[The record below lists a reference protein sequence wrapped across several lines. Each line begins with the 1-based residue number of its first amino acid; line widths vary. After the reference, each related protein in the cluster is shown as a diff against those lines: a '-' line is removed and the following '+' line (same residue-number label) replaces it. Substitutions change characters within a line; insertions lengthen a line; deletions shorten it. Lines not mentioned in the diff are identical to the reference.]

1 MTLKEYIEQLQNFAE
16 TNPET
21 LDMDVIYS
29 RDDEGN
35 GFQQIHY
42 APSKGFYEDSEFIS
56 VEQLEDYNREENGVN
71 AVCIN

>member
-1 MTLKEYIEQLQNFAE
+1 M
-16 TNPET
+16 NPET

-35 GFQQIHY
+35 GFQEVHY
-42 APSKGFYEDSEFIS
+42 SPSKGFYEDMEFEES
-56 VEQLEDYNREENGVN
+56 DYLVN

>member
-1 MTLKEYIEQLQNFAE
+1 MTLKEYIEQLQKFAE

-21 LDMDVIYS
+21 LDMYVIYS

-35 GFQQIHY
+35 GFQEVHY
-42 APSKGFYEDSEFIS
+42 SPSKGYYEDREFEES
-56 VEQLEDYNREENGVN
+56 DEDVN

>member
-1 MTLKEYIEQLQNFAE
+1 MKLREYIEQLQKFAE
-16 TNPET
+16 ANPET

-35 GFQQIHY
+35 GFQEVHY
-42 APSKGFYEDSEFIS
+42 SPSKGTYEDMEF
-56 VEQLEDYNREENGVN
+56 EEGDEDVN

>member
-1 MTLKEYIEQLQNFAE
+1 MKLREYIEQLQKFAE
-16 TNPET
+16 ANPET

-35 GFQQIHY
+35 GFQEVHY
-42 APSKGFYEDSEFIS
+42 APSKGTYEGYEFDES
-56 VEQLEDYNREENGVN
+56 DDNVN

>member
-1 MTLKEYIEQLQNFAE
+1 MKLREYIEQLQKFAE
-16 TNPET
+16 MNPET

-35 GFQQIHY
+35 GFQEVHY
-42 APSKGFYEDSEFIS
+42 SPSKGYYEDMEFQ
-56 VEQLEDYNREENGVN
+56 EGDEDVN

>member
-1 MTLKEYIEQLQNFAE
+1 MTLKDYIEQLQKFAE

-35 GFQQIHY
+35 GFQHLHY
-42 APSKGFYEDSEFIS
+42 APSKGYYEDMEF
-56 VEQLEDYNREENGVN
+56 EEGDEDVN

>member
-1 MTLKEYIEQLQNFAE
+1 MKLKEYIEQLQKFAE
-16 TNPET
+16 MNPET

-35 GFQQIHY
+35 GFQQVHY
-42 APSKGFYEDSEFIS
+42 APSKGFYEDMEF
-56 VEQLEDYNREENGVN
+56 EEGDEDVN

>member
-1 MTLKEYIEQLQNFAE
+1 MKLREYIEQLQNFAE
-16 TNPET
+16 ANPET

-35 GFQQIHY
+35 GFQEVHY
-42 APSKGFYEDSEFIS
+42 APSKGTYEDMEIEESD
-56 VEQLEDYNREENGVN
+56 EDVN